1 MQVVCEK
8 CRHRCEVGGPGNYEC
23 CCGNRIEVPEPSSN
37 LTLCPDCG
45 RLVSKSA
52 RNCPGCGCP
61 ILGMDKLSGG
71 LVFML
76 WTVGLLLPPLTSVVV
91 VVITSILHGQWK
103 REFPAKAAAIRK
115 QGWIIFIVGIALTIL
130 TAFVTV
136 QAARMLL
143 GELGPL
149 LQ

>member
-8 CRHRCEVGGPGNYEC
+8 CRRHCEVDHSGSC
-23 CCGNRIEVPEPSSN
+23 QCSCGHLIEVPDPSSN

-61 ILGMDKLSGG
+61 LPGADKLSGG
-71 LVFML
+71 LLFML
-76 WTVGLLLPPLTSVVV
+76 WTIGLLLPPLTSVA
-91 VVITSILHGQWK
+91 VIVMTSILHQQWK
-103 REFPAKAAAIRK
+103 SESPGKAAAVRK
-115 QGWIIFIVGIALTIL
+115 QGWIIFIVGIVLTIL
-130 TAFVTV
+130 TMVVTV

>member
-1 MQVVCEK
+1 MKIVCEK
-8 CRHRCEVGGPGNYEC
+8 CRRQCEVDHSGSCQCP
-23 CCGNRIEVPEPSSN
+23 CGHTIEVPGPTSN

-52 RNCPGCGCP
+52 RNCPGCGRP
-61 ILGMDKLSGG
+61 IQGMDKPSGG
-71 LVFML
+71 LLFML

-91 VVITSILHGQWK
+91 IVITSILHSQWK
-103 REFPAKAAAIRK
+103 SESPGKAAAIRK
-115 QGWIIFIVGIALTIL
+115 QGWLIFVVGIALTVL
-130 TAFVTV
+130 TAVVTV